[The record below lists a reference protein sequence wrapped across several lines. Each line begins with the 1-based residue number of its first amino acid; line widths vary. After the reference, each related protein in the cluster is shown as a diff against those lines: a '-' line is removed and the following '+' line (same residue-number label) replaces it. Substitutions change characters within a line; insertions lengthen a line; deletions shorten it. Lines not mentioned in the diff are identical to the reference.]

1 MTEIDPRE
9 FGRLEAEVQSL
20 RNQVSSMQS
29 DIRTLLE
36 MANKSKGGLWA
47 GMTLAS
53 AFGGVVTWVGTH
65 WGGK

>member
-1 MTEIDPRE
+1 MTEINPIE
-9 FGRLEAEVQSL
+9 FGRLQAEVQSL
-20 RNQVSSMQS
+20 RNQIDSMQN

-36 MANKSKGGLWA
+36 MANRSKGGLWV

-53 AFGGVVTWVGTH
+53 AFGGVVTWIGTH

>member
-20 RNQVSSMQS
+20 RNQVAAMQT
-29 DIRTLLE
+29 DIKTLLE
-36 MANKSKGGLWA
+36 MANRSKGGLWA
-47 GMTLAS
+47 GMTIAS
-53 AFGGVVTWVGTH
+53 MLGGAVSWVATH

>member
-1 MTEIDPRE
+1 MTEINPIE
-9 FGRLEAEVQSL
+9 FGRLQAEVQSL
-20 RNQVSSMQS
+20 RNQIDSMQN

-36 MANKSKGGLWA
+36 MANRSKGGLWA

>member
-20 RNQVSSMQS
+20 RNQVTAMQT

-47 GMTLAS
+47 GMTIAS
-53 AFGGVVTWVGTH
+53 MLGGAVSWVATH

>member
-1 MTEIDPRE
+1 MTEINPVE
-9 FGRLEAEVQSL
+9 FGRLQAEVQSL
-20 RNQVSSMQS
+20 RNQIDSMQG

-36 MANKSKGGLWA
+36 MANRSKGGLWM

-53 AFGGVVTWVGTH
+53 AFGGVVTWIGTH

>member
-20 RNQVSSMQS
+20 RNQVSSMQT

-36 MANKSKGGLWA
+36 MANRSKGGLWA

-53 AFGGVVTWVGTH
+53 AFGGIVTWIGTH

>member
-36 MANKSKGGLWA
+36 MANRSKGGLWA

-53 AFGGVVTWVGTH
+53 AFGGIVTWIGTH

>member
-20 RNQVSSMQS
+20 RNQVSSMQT

-47 GMTLAS
+47 GMTIASMLGGAVSWLA
-53 AFGGVVTWVGTH
+53 TH

>member
-1 MTEIDPRE
+1 MTEINPVE
-9 FGRLEAEVQSL
+9 FGRLQAEVQSL
-20 RNQVSSMQS
+20 RNQIDSMQG

-36 MANKSKGGLWA
+36 MANRSKGGLWA

-53 AFGGVVTWVGTH
+53 AFGGVVTWIGTH

>member
-20 RNQVSSMQS
+20 RNQVSSMQN

-36 MANKSKGGLWA
+36 MANRSKGGLWA

-53 AFGGVVTWVGTH
+53 AFGGIVTWVGTH